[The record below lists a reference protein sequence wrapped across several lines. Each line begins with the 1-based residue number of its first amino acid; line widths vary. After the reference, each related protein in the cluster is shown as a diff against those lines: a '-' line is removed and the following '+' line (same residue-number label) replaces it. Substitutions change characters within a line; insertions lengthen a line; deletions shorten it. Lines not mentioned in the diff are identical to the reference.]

1 MLGKLIDKAVLIFQS
16 QKESLQSYKR
26 ERGNQTRELKYSL
39 VAPAPKLC
47 YTEKVRPTA
56 ARQIPTTQW
65 ENFRDKESRA
75 ATRTQGEKDDDHFN
89 GCPIRYSN
97 MRE

>member
-1 MLGKLIDKAVLIFQS
+1 MLRKLIDKAILIFQN
-16 QKESLQSYKR
+16 QKESLQSNKR

-39 VAPAPKLC
+39 VAPAPNLC
-47 YTEKVRPTA
+47 YIEKVRPTE

-65 ENFRDKESRA
+65 ENFPDKKSRA
-75 ATRTQGEKDDDHFN
+75 ATRTQREKDDDHYN